1 MQRFI
6 ALKTFGI
13 LLCGLGLPLL
23 PCTANVAAQTG
34 RPPEANTQAGASLV
48 TRARG
53 LLEEGKIDAA
63 IKVLLAAQTG
73 PGDEQI
79 NYLLGLAYYR
89 KGDYA
94 RAIQYLSSAVP
105 SASGE
110 GREYRQGVQML
121 GLSHYMLGHA
131 REAVPYLEQL
141 NRWTPEGLEM
151 AYALGVSYVQ
161 VREADKARA
170 TFARVFKIPPASAS
184 AYLVNAQMMVRQQME
199 ELAEKELEKAL
210 VLDPHLPQANFLLG
224 ELAIYHAQIDRGV
237 ELLQKE
243 IALNPAFGMAYYRL
257 GEAYTRQLKWDE
269 AIPPLQKSIWLNP
282 YFSGPYIVL
291 GKVYLKKAD
300 LPNAETMLRRALQ
313 MDPNN
318 YSGHHLLAQVLQQA
332 NRTEEARKEFALAE
346 QLRAGAGENK

>member
-6 ALKTFGI
+6 TLKALSM
-13 LLCGLGLPLL
+13 LLCGLSLPFL
-23 PCTANVAAQTG
+23 PGAGVGVAQTG
-34 RPPEANTQAGASLV
+34 RLPESNTQAGPSLV
-48 TRARG
+48 TQARD

-73 PGDEQI
+73 PGDVQV

-89 KGDYA
+89 KSDYT

-110 GREYRQGVQML
+110 GKEYRQGVQML

-131 REAVPYLEQL
+131 REAIPYLEQL
-141 NRWTPEGLEM
+141 NRWTPEGLEIT
-151 AYALGVSYVQ
+151 YALGVCYVQ
-161 VREADKARA
+161 VRETDKARA
-170 TFARVFKIPPASAS
+170 TFARMFKIPPDSAS
-184 AYLVNAQMMVRQQME
+184 AYLVNAQMMIRQQME
-199 ELAEKELEKAL
+199 ELAEKELQKAL
-210 VLDPHLPQANFLLG
+210 ELDPRLPQANFLLG

-291 GKVYLKKAD
+291 GKAYLKKAD

-332 NRTEEARKEFALAE
+332 NRTEEARREFALAE
-346 QLRAGAGENK
+346 QLRASTGDNK